1 MILKNAIQSKY
12 TVIEFSMRKCFV
24 FIVKIDVADDDPRI
38 YNIVSSIVLQAEA
51 DVAQME
57 SLQGDPTAL
66 GHQDPIK

>member
-1 MILKNAIQSKY
+1 
-12 TVIEFSMRKCFV
+12 MRKCFV
-24 FIVKIDVADDDPRI
+24 FIVKIDADDDPRI
-38 YNIVSSIVLQAEA
+38 YNIVCSIVLQAEA

>member
-1 MILKNAIQSKY
+1 
-12 TVIEFSMRKCFV
+12 MRKCFV
-24 FIVKIDVADDDPRI
+24 FIVKIDAADDDPRI
-38 YNIVSSIVLQAEA
+38 YNIVCSIVLQAEA